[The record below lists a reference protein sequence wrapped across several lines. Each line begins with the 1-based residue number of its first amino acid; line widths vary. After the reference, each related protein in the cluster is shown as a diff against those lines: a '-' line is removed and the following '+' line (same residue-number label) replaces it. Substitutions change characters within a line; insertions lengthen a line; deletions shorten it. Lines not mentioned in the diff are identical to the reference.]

1 MKCDE
6 LKYEKLGDMMPFY
19 PHSTLVIR
27 KQFVD
32 GAIGELKQKFHCAE
46 MAKDDATAA
55 NAEYHE
61 DIRKLKAENER
72 LKTELDLWRDGNII
86 REETLNEIE
95 STKRTMW
102 LARARTAIGKQAYYD
117 ILGCN
122 VSERSEMIDAWRK
135 VEHLCINKAEEYK

>member
-1 MKCDE
+1 MTCDE
-6 LKYEKLGDMMPFY
+6 LKYEKLGDMMPVY
-19 PHSTLVIR
+19 PRSTLVIR

-32 GAIGELKQKFHCAE
+32 GAIGELKQKLHCAE
-46 MAKDDATAA
+46 MAKDDAEAT

-95 STKRTMW
+95 STKRALW
-102 LARARTAIGKQAYYD
+102 LVREENAKNAAALCFCRCDNWEGK
-117 ILGCN
+117 
-122 VSERSEMIDAWRK
+122 
-135 VEHLCINKAEEYK
+135 HL